1 MTIEYYQRNANTFF
15 ESTKAVDMSD
25 FYQLFTSDLPKGG
38 LILDAGC
45 GSGRDTKSFLNMGY
59 RVEAFDASSELA
71 LLASELTGIEV
82 KTSKFEYVS
91 QNEIYDGIWCCASLL
106 HVPLDELPQTLG
118 RLTAALK
125 PKGVLYMS
133 FKYGDTQREVEG
145 RLFTDMNEARL
156 TALLKPLTNFSEH
169 QTWVTHDKRPDRADV
184 WLNVL
189 LKKS

>member
-59 RVEAFDASSELA
+59 HVEAFDASSELA
-71 LLASELTGIEV
+71 LLASQLTGIEV
-82 KTSKFEYVS
+82 KTSKFEYVIDK
-91 QNEIYDGIWCCASLL
+91 EIYDGIWCCASLL
-106 HVPLDELPQTLG
+106 HVPLGELPQTLE
-118 RLTAALK
+118 RLSDALK

-145 RLFTDMNEARL
+145 RLFTDMNEVRL
-156 TALLKPLTNFSEH
+156 TALLKPITNLSE
-169 QTWVTHDKRPDRADV
+169 QQIWITHDKRPTRSDV